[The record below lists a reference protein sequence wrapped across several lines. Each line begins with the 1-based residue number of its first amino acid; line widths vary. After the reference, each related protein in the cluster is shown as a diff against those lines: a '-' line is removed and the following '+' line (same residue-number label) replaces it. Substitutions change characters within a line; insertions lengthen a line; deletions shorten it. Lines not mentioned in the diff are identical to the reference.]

1 MAGRQPQGLRQ
12 ANGLHEELD
21 PFPRQLAG
29 PVQMAEEGQVL
40 VLGQFGE
47 VPGRKIRLPGLLME
61 SHPQEGEKDQG
72 QEADRTALPPEQ
84 GQGEPESG
92 PARQQPGFRQV

>member
-1 MAGRQPQGLRQ
+1 
-12 ANGLHEELD
+12 
-21 PFPRQLAG
+21 
-29 PVQMAEEGQVL
+29 MAEEGQVL

-72 QEADRTALPPEQ
+72 QKADRTALPPEQ
-84 GQGEPESG
+84 GQGDPESG